1 MEKAI
6 DLQMHSHYSD
16 GSKSP
21 TELIKFLVKK
31 KIVVAALTDHNTI
44 HGQYEFQAAA
54 KKFNIKTIHAVEIY
68 TSYKK
73 YVLHI
78 LGYNIDINN
87 SELHDVLRET
97 QTKRKRLI
105 ESIVPKLKKVGLIL
119 NISELF
125 SQPATYIGVANV
137 VRVIRK
143 DPKNEKVIQKA
154 LGKKIYD
161 FFEVY
166 IKFFSKDGPCHL
178 PEIALPAK
186 QAIDLI
192 TRAGGVSVL
201 SHPGWHLGFN
211 EDYIISELQKLGLRG
226 IECFSSHHNWDQAA
240 HYEMLAERNGLII
253 TGGSD
258 YHGDLPGDFI
268 IENFHEFTSFPYE
281 IYKNI
286 KVF

>member
-1 MEKAI
+1 MQKSI

-21 TELIKFLVKK
+21 TELIDILVSK

-54 KKFNIKTIHAVEIY
+54 KKKNIKTINAVELYIE
-68 TSYKK
+68 YKQRK
-73 YVLHI
+73 LHL

-87 SELHDVLRET
+87 SELHDELRET
-97 QTKRKRLI
+97 QIRRKKLI
-105 ESIVPKLKKVGLIL
+105 EGLVPKLKRVGITL

-125 SQPATYIGVANV
+125 AQPATYIGIANV
-137 VRVIRK
+137 VRTIER
-143 DPKNEKVIQKA
+143 DEKNRQALQKA
-154 LGKKIYD
+154 LKKKQYD

-166 IKFFSKDGPCHL
+166 NRFFSKNAPCHL
-178 PEIALPAK
+178 PEVSLPAK
-186 QAIDLI
+186 EAFMLI
-192 TRAGGVSVL
+192 KKAGGTPIL
-201 SHPGWHLGFN
+201 SHPGWQLSFH
-211 EDYIISELQKLGLRG
+211 DDHVIAELTKLGMKG
-226 IECFSSHHNWDQAA
+226 IECFSSHHNWDQTA
-240 HYEMLAERNGLII
+240 HYLSLARQQKLII

-268 IENFHEFTSFPYE
+268 IENYHEYTSLPYE
-281 IYKNI
+281 IYENI

>member
-1 MEKAI
+1 MQKAI

-21 TELIKFLVKK
+21 TELIQFLVKK

-54 KKFNIKTIHAVEIY
+54 KKYNIKTINAVEIY
-68 TSYKK
+68 TTYKK

-78 LGYNIDINN
+78 LGYKIDINN
-87 SELHDVLRET
+87 TELHDVLRET
-97 QTKRKRLI
+97 QVKRKKLI
-105 ESIVPKLKKVGLIL
+105 EAMVPKLKQVGLTL

-125 SQPATYIGVANV
+125 AQPATYIGVANV

-143 DPKNEKVIQKA
+143 DKKNERIIQKA
-154 LGKKIYD
+154 LGKGTYD

-166 IKFFSKDGPCHL
+166 NAFFSKGAFCYL
-178 PEIALPAK
+178 PEITLQAK

-192 TRAGGVSVL
+192 ERAGGVAVL
-201 SHPGWHLGFN
+201 AHPGWQLGFE
-211 EDYIISELQKLGLRG
+211 EDAIILELQRQGLKG
-226 IECFSSHHNWDQAA
+226 IECFSSHHNWDQTA
-240 HYEMLAERNGLII
+240 HYETLADRYKLII

-258 YHGDLPGDFI
+258 YHGDLPGDVI
-268 IENFHEFTSFPYE
+268 IENYHEFTSLPYE
-281 IYKNI
+281 IYENI
-286 KVF
+286 KLF